1 MNRFSILL
9 CLFTLSFVFGHAQDR
24 KAIKLYNQARQ
35 SLSEKEYDKALELL
49 EKSIKRDPSFGDA
62 PMLAGEIWYERKE
75 VEKANVYFEKAYA
88 ASQAAPLA
96 FRIGMLNFK
105 AGLYAKSEQY
115 LNLYVND
122 PKAREAYVK
131 EANRTLINCRFA
143 QDAMANPVEFNPIN
157 LGPFVNTEAME
168 YFPSISADG
177 QFLVLTYRDLEGKK
191 KDEDFYATTRTT
203 EGWDKARP
211 LQGRLN
217 TTDNEGAQT
226 VSADG
231 MQLIFTACNRMDG
244 AGSCDLYSSTRLRDG
259 SWSTPI
265 NMGDSINSF
274 HWETQPSLSPNG
286 KMLYFVRGKKSE
298 DGSSDIYYSEQKGS
312 YWTKARKLEGP
323 INTPGKEC
331 TPFIHFDNQTLYFA
345 SDGHKGMGDLD
356 LYVSYKQ
363 EDGSWGEPKNL
374 GYPTNSLGDQVG
386 MVVSLDGKTAYYSS
400 DKEGG
405 FGLMDIYYFDL
416 PAEVS
421 ATPSAFIK
429 GRVTD
434 KESKKPIQASLVL
447 TNLET
452 GEEYQGWETNDEGY
466 FFSVLPGDQ
475 NYALSIQKE
484 AYLFHSESFH
494 LEGNIEEKAFEKNVQ
509 LQRIETGSVVRL
521 NNVFFET
528 ASFSLRPESNKE
540 LDILLRL
547 IEANPKLRFSIEGH
561 TDNIGGERENQILSE
576 NRAQSVVNYLVE
588 RGVSKKQLV
597 WKGFGESQPI
607 GENDTEEGRQLNR
620 RTEVR
625 IL

>member
-1 MNRFSILL
+1 MKQIPFLL
-9 CLFTLSFVFGHAQDR
+9 CLFSFSFLVSEAQDK
-24 KAIKLYNQARQ
+24 KAIKLYNEARQ
-35 SLSEKEYDKALELL
+35 SLSLKEYDKALELL
-49 EKSIKRDPSFGDA
+49 EKSMKRDPSFGDA

-75 VEKANVYFEKAYA
+75 VNKANEYFERAYT
-88 ASQAAPLA
+88 ASRAAPLA

-105 AGLYAKSEQY
+105 AGLYEKAEQY
-115 LNLYVND
+115 LQWYVDD
-122 PKAREAYVK
+122 PKAREAYSK
-131 EANRTLINCRFA
+131 EASKTIENCQFA
-143 QDAMANPVEFNPIN
+143 QEAIAHPIEFNPIN

-168 YFPSISADG
+168 YFPSISGDG
-177 QFLVLTYRDLEGKK
+177 QFLVLTYRDIEGKK
-191 KDEDFYATTRTT
+191 KDEDFYATTRTAQ
-203 EGWDKARP
+203 GWDKAKP

-217 TTDNEGAQT
+217 SLDNEGAQT

-231 MQLIFTACNRMDG
+231 LQLIFTACNRLDG
-244 AGSCDLYSSTRLRDG
+244 AGSCDLYSSVRLKDG

-298 DGSSDIYYSEQKGS
+298 DGSSDIYYSERKNQ
-312 YWTKARKLEGP
+312 YWTKAMKLEGP

-331 TPFIHFDNQTLYFA
+331 TPFIHFDNRTLYFA

-363 EDGSWGEPKNL
+363 EDGRWGEPKNL
-374 GYPTNSLGDQVG
+374 GYPTNSIGDQLG

-400 DKEGG
+400 DMEGG
-405 FGLMDIYYFDL
+405 FGLMELYYFNL
-416 PAEVS
+416 QQEVS
-421 ATPSAFIK
+421 ATPSAFIR

-434 KESKKPIQASLVL
+434 KESKKPIQARLLL

-452 GEEYQGWETNDEGY
+452 GEEYQGWETNEEGY
-466 FFSVLPGDQ
+466 FFSVLPGNQ

-494 LEGNIEEKAFEKNVQ
+494 LEGNSEEKAYEKNIQ
-509 LQRIETGSVVRL
+509 LQQIETGSVVRL

-547 IEANPKLRFSIEGH
+547 IEANPTLRFSIEDH
-561 TDNIGGERENQILSE
+561 TDNIGGEQENQLLSE
-576 NRAQSVVNYLVE
+576 NRAKSVVNYLVE

-597 WKGFGESQPI
+597 WKGFGESKPI